1 MVKIK
6 LVRHG
11 AKRAPFYKVV
21 ATDSRYAGDGKALQR
36 LGFYNPMARG
46 QEVKLNLDVEGIEA
60 WVAKGAQVSDR
71 LSSLMTEAKQ
81 TDNKET
87 DTKKADSKETKAK
100 ETA

>member
-6 LVRHG
+6 LIRHG

-21 ATDSRYAGDGKALQR
+21 ATDSRNAGDGKALQR

-46 QEVKLNLDVEGIEA
+46 QEVRLNLDVEGIEA

-71 LSSLMTEAKQ
+71 LNTLMKKQ
-81 TDNKET
+81 
-87 DTKKADSKETKAK
+87 ALQSA
-100 ETA
+100 